1 MTTGVMCWASIICLL
16 GFASAGCAKPAERIQ
31 ASADD
36 RRDYTGFVKFNED
49 GFRKLA
55 LEQPTPTYPKASLGA
70 LNQGVA
76 VVDVKV
82 EADGHVLSVE
92 VQEAPDA
99 SIKEEAAQV
108 LMRWRFRILRLP
120 GATRDSRMTSR
131 LIFYYDI
138 ENGQGVVR
146 TAAEKT
152 IWTAHHDVR

>member
-1 MTTGVMCWASIICLL
+1 MMTGSISWASIICLL
-16 GFASAGCAKPAERIQ
+16 GFASAGCAKTSERVQ

-36 RRDYTGFVKFNED
+36 RRDYTGFVKFSED

-55 LEQPTPTYPKASLGA
+55 LERPTPVYPKSSVAA
-70 LNQGVA
+70 LSQGVV

-99 SIKEEAAQV
+99 SIKEEAAQT

-131 LIFYYDI
+131 LIFYYDL